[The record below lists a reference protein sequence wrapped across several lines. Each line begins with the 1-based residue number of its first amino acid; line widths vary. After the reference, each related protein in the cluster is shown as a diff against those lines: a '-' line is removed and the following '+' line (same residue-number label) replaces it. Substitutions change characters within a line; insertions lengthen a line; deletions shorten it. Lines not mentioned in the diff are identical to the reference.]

1 MVWWKKEKVEKRIT
15 KLEVQIANNRL
26 ISRKNK

>member
-26 ISRKNK
+26 ISRKK